1 MSDRPIVGI
10 TKPQDGDNLAYAA
23 IALAVRLAGGEPER
37 LTTGMSWRE
46 APIDA
51 LIIGGGSDV
60 FPPHYNQEAIE
71 DAHYDRGRDEME
83 MYWARTA
90 RNTDL
95 PTLAICRGAQVMNV
109 AGGGTLYQELEGVF
123 EDIDYPSTLPGHV
136 LYRKTIE
143 MTEGSLI
150 RDILGKASVKVNSIH
165 KQAIAKIGKNLV
177 ITAREQNGVVQAI
190 EDPSKTFYLGVQ
202 FHPEFLTYRRKFRRI
217 FDRLVAAA
225 HEARATSAQSQ
236 S

>member
-1 MSDRPIVGI
+1 
-10 TKPQDGDNLAYAA
+10 
-23 IALAVRLAGGEPER
+23 
-37 LTTGMSWRE
+37 
-46 APIDA
+46 
-51 LIIGGGSDV
+51 
-60 FPPHYNQEAIE
+60 
-71 DAHYDRGRDEME
+71 
-83 MYWARTA
+83 
-90 RNTDL
+90 
-95 PTLAICRGAQVMNV
+95 
-109 AGGGTLYQELEGVF
+109 
-123 EDIDYPSTLPGHV
+123 
-136 LYRKTIE
+136 